1 MRKWEVR
8 KWEVTV
14 SGLDDVTSGG
24 CLVLDVGLLEDSL
37 RLPTEWFEDRDGL
50 PALTGQQVWGVGT
63 VEHVVAWVVD
73 AGAEVDG
80 EGAFGYVV
88 GVQGLLGSERRSLAI
103 SELDHHRGS
112 KGQEGLG
119 RILVEDGLGLVEGP
133 VRGDGSVEG
142 GLSGVVELVGDEGL
156 EVEDQGGAEAVW

>member
-1 MRKWEVR
+1 MVDGRSQLGV
-8 KWEVTV
+8 V

-50 PALTGQQVWGVGT
+50 PTLTRQQVRGVGT

-103 SELDHHRGS
+103 SEFDHHRGS

-156 EVEDQGGAEAVW
+156 EVEDQGSRWG

>member
-1 MRKWEVR
+1 MVDGWSQLGV
-8 KWEVTV
+8 V

-80 EGAFGYVV
+80 EGTFSDVV
-88 GVQGLLGSERRSLAI
+88 GVQGFLGSERRSLAI

-112 KGQEGLG
+112 KEQTSPSELA
-119 RILVEDGLGLVEGP
+119 V
-133 VRGDGSVEG
+133 G
-142 GLSGVVELVGDEGL
+142 GKQKDA
-156 EVEDQGGAEAVW
+156 AEMVTSMPALLPSIEY

>member
-1 MRKWEVR
+1 M
-8 KWEVTV
+8 
-14 SGLDDVTSGG
+14 DDVTSGG

-63 VEHVVAWVVD
+63 VEHVVAGVVD

-80 EGAFGYVV
+80 ESTLGNVV
-88 GVQGLLGSERRSLAI
+88 GVQGLLGSECRALAI
-103 SELDHHRGS
+103 RELDQHRGS

-119 RILVEDGLGLVEGP
+119 RVLVKDGLG
-133 VRGDGSVEG
+133 
-142 GLSGVVELVGDEGL
+142 
-156 EVEDQGGAEAVW
+156 